1 MDQIIRDHDHSS
13 SPTKQIKPIGFMIK
27 NNRPLLFLKIL
38 DLSEDSGLRNIQTGR
53 RPTDVP
59 LYGRIF
65 GHLRVV
71 SYENAVEAADP
82 GIPTSVEPTKIMIMK
97 PSPLQRGLVAA
108 LALIL
113 GAAIGQDQPAAPALN
128 ASEEIAPTENPVV
141 LTVDG
146 TPIMAEDVRE
156 MMMARYG
163 QQLAQMAQQAPE
175 QLAMI
180 QQQVQGVII
189 QDLVRKTLLLNAAEA
204 EGFKASQEAVNKSLA
219 EIEDRLPEGSSLEE
233 FAASGGVPVNRI
245 KKQIQEDTKI
255 RQLVDQ
261 VTADVTEPA
270 EAEVKNYYDENP
282 DEFAKQES
290 IAASHIL
297 VSTQGITDD
306 TELAAKLE
314 SAESIKKQL
323 DEGGTFEELAAQH
336 SDCPSKQNGGSL
348 GDFGRGQMV
357 PEFEKA
363 AFEQEVG
370 KVGGLVKTD
379 FGYHIIKVTQ
389 KQEAKEMAYA
399 DVKKNLTTTLFE
411 QAKAKKVED
420 YITTLEGKAKIEQ
433 PDAPATPEINGKGAT
448 EAPKKD

>member
-1 MDQIIRDHDHSS
+1 MAIPSRPDNV
-13 SPTKQIKPIGFMIK
+13 SP
-27 NNRPLLFLKIL
+27 
-38 DLSEDSGLRNIQTGR
+38 S
-53 RPTDVP
+53 
-59 LYGRIF
+59 GRISV
-65 GHLRVV
+65 HLRVV
-71 SYENAVEAADP
+71 SYENAVEAPDP
-82 GIPTSVEPTKIMIMK
+82 GLPTSVEPFKIMIMK
-97 PSPLQRGLVAA
+97 SSLLQRGLVAA
-108 LALIL
+108 LALIF
-113 GAAIGQDQPAAPALN
+113 GAANAQEQPTAPAQD
-128 ASEEIAPTENPVV
+128 ASKEIAPTENPVI

-204 EGFKASQEAVNKSLA
+204 EGFKASEEAVNKSLA

-233 FAASGGVPVNRI
+233 FAASGGVPITRI

-261 VTADVTEPA
+261 VTADVSEPA
-270 EAEVKNYYDENP
+270 KAEVKKYYDENP

-290 IAASHIL
+290 VAASHIL

-314 SAESIKKQL
+314 SAQNIKKQL
-323 DEGGTFEELAAQH
+323 DEGATFEELAAQH

-370 KVGGLVKTD
+370 KVGDLVKTD

-389 KQEAKEMAYA
+389 KQESKEMAFV
-399 DVKKNLTTTLFE
+399 DVQKELTSSLFE
-411 QAKAKKVED
+411 QAKAKKVEE
-420 YITTLEGKAKIEQ
+420 YITELEGKAKIEQ
-433 PDAPATPEINGKGAT
+433 SGAP
-448 EAPKKD
+448 EAPKASGKEEIDAAKKG